1 MGLIQKKDE
10 REVIDGV
17 EVIERSDVPEDLEGS
32 DVELVDGESAE
43 DIARDE
49 EADESDDS
57 AADHDEETV
66 EPDEAPVEPGDGN
79 KRSCPL
85 DSRKNMV
92 IVLALV
98 AVVVSGVVGFFLGSG
113 GFGAKGV
120 GSATITDGQLDT
132 VVATWKYKGATNKLT
147 AREAIE
153 AQYSLEAAKNAKGV
167 GSATITDGQLDT
179 VVATWKYK
187 GATNKLT
194 AREAIEAQYSLE
206 AAKNSDGTYNAPSS
220 EMVLAYAR
228 NQILLA
234 EADSQGLSV
243 TDEERDEYAQSQLG
257 TADYEQMAAQFGV
270 SVDQAKQIV
279 TENAT
284 ISKLYDKVVPKVD
297 GAAPE
302 APAEPADGN
311 TETASKDY
319 ADYIIK
325 LAGDD
330 WNAEAGAWA
339 SEDGAFAQA
348 LAGSKTFSAE
358 SATYADAQTAYY
370 VAYQEYASKAQ
381 GGQEAWSKFTND
393 LYAKADMSLYG
404 LYV

>member
-85 DSRKNMV
+85 GSRKNMV

-113 GFGAKGV
+113 GFG
-120 GSATITDGQLDT
+120 
-132 VVATWKYKGATNKLT
+132 
-147 AREAIE
+147 
-153 AQYSLEAAKNAKGV
+153 AKGV

>member
-49 EADESDDS
+49 EADESGDS
-57 AADHDEETV
+57 AADHDEETA
-66 EPDEAPVEPGDGN
+66 EPDEAPVEPDDDS

-85 DSRKNMV
+85 GSRKNMV
-92 IVLALV
+92 IVLVLV

-113 GFGAKGV
+113 GFG
-120 GSATITDGQLDT
+120 
-132 VVATWKYKGATNKLT
+132 
-147 AREAIE
+147 
-153 AQYSLEAAKNAKGV
+153 AKGV

-257 TADYEQMAAQFGV
+257 TADYEQMATQFGV